1 MSFTV
6 YILESSM
13 TGRLYIGQTNNF
25 ERRFQ
30 EHVSNKVVS
39 TRNRGPWRVLK
50 TILVET
56 RTEAVGIELKLKK
69 MKNPARVKSFLLRN
83 YPD

>member
-1 MSFTV
+1 MTYTV

-13 TGRLYIGQTNNF
+13 TGQLYIGQTNNF

-30 EHVSNKVVS
+30 EHVSNKVAS
-39 TRNRGPWRVLK
+39 TRNRGPWLVLK